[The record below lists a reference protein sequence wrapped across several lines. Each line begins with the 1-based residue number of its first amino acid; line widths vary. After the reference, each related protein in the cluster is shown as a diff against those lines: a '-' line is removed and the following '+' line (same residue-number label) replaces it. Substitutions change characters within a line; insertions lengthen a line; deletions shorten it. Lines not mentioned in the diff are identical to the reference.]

1 MFRQF
6 LLKLGRI
13 WEIVMKQKNVGLKV
27 EPDVHRWIRQL
38 TVDFDC
44 SIKEL
49 VMLALD
55 EYVSKHKPERNR
67 GYYG

>member
-1 MFRQF
+1 
-6 LLKLGRI
+6 
-13 WEIVMKQKNVGLKV
+13 MKQKNVGLKV

-38 TVDFDC
+38 TADFDC

>member
-1 MFRQF
+1 LFRQF